1 MPNRIPPPE
10 EPIDFLES
18 SGDYLNRGTVRQ
30 PSNKRLTRRSQNMK
44 VLWEEIE
51 SGDRASVTTGLWA
64 ASPLRKLFRTKVPG
78 GWFVLSP
85 AGSMIFYPDP
95 KHRWDGYSLP

>member
-10 EPIDFLES
+10 EPIDFHES
-18 SGDYLNRGTVRQ
+18 SGDYLNQETVRQ
-30 PSNKRLTRRSQNMK
+30 PSNKQLPRRSQNMK

-51 SGDRASVTTGLWA
+51 SGDRTSLTAGLWA

-78 GWFVLSP
+78 GWLVSSTTASITF
-85 AGSMIFYPDP
+85 FPDP
-95 KHRWDGYSLP
+95 KHRWDGNSLP